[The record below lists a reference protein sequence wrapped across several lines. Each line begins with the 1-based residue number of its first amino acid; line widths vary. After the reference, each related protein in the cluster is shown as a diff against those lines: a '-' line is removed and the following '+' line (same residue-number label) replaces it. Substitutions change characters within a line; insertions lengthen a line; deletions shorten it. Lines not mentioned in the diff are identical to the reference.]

1 MTRRKIKKEFQRI
14 VVKIG
19 SSSLTHRSG
28 KINLTRIDRYLR
40 QIVDLKN
47 EGKGILFV
55 TSGAI
60 GAGMAEM
67 DRKEKPRSIPEQQGM
82 AAIGQALLMAVYN
95 RFLREYG
102 ELGAQILLTVSDLDD
117 QTRFLNAFNTLESL
131 LKSGVIPI
139 INENDTVATQEIRF
153 GDNDILSAR
162 VARLIEADLL
172 IILSDVEGLYNQSP
186 EQGNNNLQ
194 VIRKVEQISPKLENI
209 AGDRGSIWGTGGM
222 LTKLKAAK
230 IAVSAGITMVI
241 GPGYADNI
249 ILRIVKMLEEDQ
261 GYNLGTTFVPS
272 HQKDG

>member
-47 EGKGILFV
+47 KGKGILFV

-172 IILSDVEGLYNQSP
+172 IILSDVEGLYNQNP